1 MYVKFQIST
10 PKIFSKITVIIV
22 ELFAFIRPIENS
34 NFFLNYSL
42 GASRSKSNLHVK
54 FKDSTSNYFRV
65 IMILERSEII
75 SPF

>member
-10 PKIFSKITVIIV
+10 PENFSKITVIIV
-22 ELFAFIRPIENS
+22 ETFAFNRPIENS
-34 NFFLNYSL
+34 NFFKKYSL

-54 FKDSTSNYFRV
+54 FKDSTSNSFRV
-65 IMILERSEII
+65 IRILERSQII